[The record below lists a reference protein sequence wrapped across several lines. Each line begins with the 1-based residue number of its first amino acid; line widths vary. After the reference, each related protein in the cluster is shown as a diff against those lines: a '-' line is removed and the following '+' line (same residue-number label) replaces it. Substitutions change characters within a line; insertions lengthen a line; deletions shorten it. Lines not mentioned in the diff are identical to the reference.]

1 MDLIYF
7 FKVLFRRKWVILGLA
22 FIAGITTFF
31 FLLNKKPLY
40 VSSAQ
45 YSTGFT
51 TEKVRMVDGSSAVDM
66 FSADVKFNN
75 AIETFKSP
83 KVINAIT
90 YKLMLHDLEN
100 PDKPYKPFS
109 KAAINSKLYKAVNK
123 QEAINILRKK
133 ILNNELLQPAVPE
146 EALLIEFMKM
156 PGYDYESIMDYLVI
170 EREGRTDYLNTVFRS
185 NNPELSALVVN
196 GLGTEFLNYYKNLS
210 SQRTEEN
217 AQGIKKMLTQ
227 QQSKVDSIGKL
238 LYKEK
243 VKQGSIDPISLS
255 TSAME
260 TVKELESR
268 LAEEKSKQ
276 NEHSNRK
283 QYLEQRLR
291 ELQAMSG
298 GASSGGSSKQ
308 EVINLT
314 NRKNKLVSDLA
325 EKGGNDPA
333 LQKQIDDLRDQINAK
348 LSSGS
353 SGSKNKNLDK
363 DINDLKYQISEE
375 AAMFNA
381 ANSTIADYTSRIR
394 KYTGMANN
402 ASLGSDVT
410 IDVIK
415 TQLDME
421 NVQLGNYMEKYSQAE
436 GLVKDDPT
444 ANFIQ
449 TKVGQQAIDPESK
462 KTLITMILASMAMF
476 FLSSII
482 FLFLEIFDPTLKTP
496 TIFKKQMKMNLVSV
510 LNHVPLKKKEISE
523 IVLADHLG
531 KKEKSLAIFK
541 NNIRKL
547 RYTLLHSDKKLFLFS
562 STQQAAGKTT
572 VIEALAHALLLS
584 KKKVLLIDL
593 NFSNNALTQKYAAT
607 TFIQSISKTIK
618 AGLPIA
624 GQKISSPTN
633 FDGLDIIG
641 CEQANVSPDEALHDI
656 NLEEILTFLKTGYD
670 YILIEAAAL
679 NTYSDARELA
689 AYADAVYVVFSA
701 DDAVDHADDDSLKFI
716 AGLGTKNKGAI
727 LNNVLT
733 ENLEF

>member
-22 FIAGITTFF
+22 FLAGVSTFL

-51 TEKVRMVDGSSAVDM
+51 TEKVRLVDGSSAVDM

-100 PDKPYKPFS
+100 PDKPYKPLS
-109 KAAINSKLYKAVNK
+109 KSDMNSKIYKAINKP
-123 QEAINILRKK
+123 QAIDILRKK
-133 ILNNELLQPAVPE
+133 ILNNELLQAAVPE
-146 EALLIEFMKM
+146 EALLMEFLKL
-156 PGYDYESIMDYLVI
+156 PGYDYENMMDYLII

-185 NNPELSALVVN
+185 INPELSALVVN

-217 AQGIKKMLTQ
+217 AQGIKNMLKQ
-227 QQSKVDSIGKL
+227 QQGKVDSIGKL
-238 LYKEK
+238 LYQEK

-260 TVKELESR
+260 TVKELETR

-276 NEHSNRK
+276 NEHLNRK
-283 QYLEQRLR
+283 QYLEKRLS
-291 ELQAMSG
+291 ELQSMSSG
-298 GASSGGSSKQ
+298 SSSGGSNKQ
-308 EVINLT
+308 EIITLT
-314 NRKNKLVSDLA
+314 NRKNRLVAELA
-325 EKGGNDPA
+325 EKGGNDA
-333 LQKQIDDLRDQINAK
+333 GIQRQIDDLNVQINSK
-348 LSSGS
+348 ISSGS
-353 SGSKNKNLDK
+353 GNKNKTLDK
-363 DINDLKYQISEE
+363 DISDLKFQISEE
-375 AAMFNA
+375 AAMYNA
-381 ANSTIADYTSRIR
+381 ANSTIADYSSRIR

-415 TQLDME
+415 TQLEME

-476 FLSSII
+476 FLSAII

-496 TIFKKQMKMNLVSV
+496 TNFKKQMKMNLVSV
-510 LNHVPLKKKEISE
+510 INHVPLKKKNVSD
-523 IVLADHLG
+523 IVIATEFN
-531 KKEKSLAIFK
+531 KKENDLEIFK
-541 NNIRKL
+541 NSVRKL
-547 RYTLLHSDKKLFLFS
+547 RYSLIHSDKKSILFT
-562 STQQAAGKTT
+562 STQIGAGKTT
-572 VIEALAHALLLS
+572 VIDALAHGLLLS

-593 NFSNNALTQKYAAT
+593 NFKDNELTKKYAAT
-607 TFIQSISKTIK
+607 TFIQKVGKGINLGIPIS
-618 AGLPIA
+618 

-633 FDGLDIIG
+633 YEGLDIIG
-641 CEQANVSPDEALHDI
+641 CEESNISPAEALYDI
-656 NLEEILTFLKTGYD
+656 NLNEIIEHLKTDYD

-679 NTYSDARELA
+679 NNYSDAQELSD
-689 AYADAVYVVFSA
+689 YVDAVYVIFSA
-701 DDAVDHADDDSLKFI
+701 DDSIDHGDDDSLKFI
-716 AGLGTKNKGAI
+716 AGLGGKNKGAI
-727 LNNVLT
+727 LNNVRT

>member
-7 FKVLFRRKWVILGLA
+7 FKVLFRRKWIILGLA

-31 FLLNKKPLY
+31 LLLNKKPMY

-51 TEKVRMVDGSSAVDM
+51 TEKVRLVDGSSAVDM

-83 KVINAIT
+83 KVINAIS

-100 PDKPYKPFS
+100 PDKPYKPLTKS
-109 KAAINSKLYKAVNK
+109 QLGSKLYKAVNK
-123 QEAINILRKK
+123 DEAKNILRKK
-133 ILNNELLQPAVPE
+133 ILNNELLETSKPE
-146 EALLIEFMKM
+146 EALLIEYLKL

-185 NNPELSALVVN
+185 VNPELSALVVN

-217 AQGIKKMLTQ
+217 AEGIKKMLKQ
-227 QQSKVDSIGKL
+227 QQNKVDSIGKL
-238 LYKEK
+238 LYQEK

-260 TVKELESR
+260 TVKELETR

-276 NEHSNRK
+276 NEHLNRK
-283 QYLEQRLR
+283 EYLEKRLKQ
-291 ELQAMSG
+291 LQAMAGGSG
-298 GASSGGSSKQ
+298 SGGSNKQ
-308 EVINLT
+308 DIINLT
-314 NRKNKLVSDLA
+314 NKKNKLVADLA

-333 LQKQIDDLRDQINAK
+333 IQKQIDDLRDQINAK

-353 SGSKNKNLDK
+353 GGKSKTLDK
-363 DINDLKYQISEE
+363 DINDLQFQISEE
-375 AAMFNA
+375 AAMYNA

-394 KYTGMANN
+394 KYTGLANN

-476 FLSSII
+476 FLSSIT

-510 LNHVPLKKKEISE
+510 LNHVPLKKKEISD
-523 IVLADHLG
+523 IVLAQEVG
-531 KKEKSLAIFK
+531 KKEKNLAIFK
-541 NNIRKL
+541 NNVRQL
-547 RYTLLHSDKKLFLFS
+547 RYSLLHSDKKLFLFT
-562 STQQAAGKTT
+562 STQQGAGKST
-572 VIEALAHALLLS
+572 VVDALAHGLLLS

-593 NFSNNALTQKYAAT
+593 NFKNNALTNKYGAT
-607 TFIQSISKTIK
+607 SFIQNVSKSINVGI
-618 AGLPIA
+618 PIA
-624 GQKISSPTN
+624 GQKISSPTS
-633 FDGLDIIG
+633 FEGLEIIG
-641 CEQANVSPDEALHDI
+641 CEQANLTPAEALHDI
-656 NLEEILTFLKTGYD
+656 NLNEIFAYFKTGYD
-670 YILIEAAAL
+670 YILVEAASL
-679 NTYSDARELA
+679 NN
-689 AYADAVYVVFSA
+689 YADAKELSDYMDALYVIFSA
-701 DDAVDHADDDSLKFI
+701 DDSIDHGDDDSLKFI
-716 AGLGTKNKGAI
+716 ASLGPKNKGAI

-733 ENLEF
+733 ENLEY

>member
-7 FKVLFRRKWVILGLA
+7 FKVLFRKKWIILGLA

-40 VSSAQ
+40 VSTAQ

-83 KVINAIT
+83 KVINAIS

-100 PDKPYKPFS
+100 PNKPYKPLS
-109 KAAINSKLYKAVNK
+109 KADVSSKLYKAINK
-123 QEAINILRKK
+123 PEAINILRKK
-133 ILNNELLQPAVPE
+133 ILNNELLQPAIPE
-146 EALLIEFMKM
+146 EALLIDFMKL
-156 PGYDYESIMDYLVI
+156 PGYDYESIMDYLNI
-170 EREGRTDYLNTVFRS
+170 EREGRTDYLNTTFRS

-276 NEHSNRK
+276 NEHLNRK
-283 QYLEQRLR
+283 QYLEKRMT
-291 ELQAMSG
+291 ELQAMSSG
-298 GASSGGSSKQ
+298 SSSGSNNKQ

-314 NRKNKLVSDLA
+314 NRKIKLVADLA

-333 LQKQIDDLRDQINAK
+333 IQRQIDDLNAQISSK
-348 LSSGS
+348 ISSGS
-353 SGSKNKNLDK
+353 GNKNKTLDK
-363 DINDLKYQISEE
+363 DINDLKFQISEE
-375 AAMFNA
+375 AAMYNA

-449 TKVGQQAIDPESK
+449 TKVAQQAIDPESK

-523 IVLADHLG
+523 IVLAQEAG

-541 NNIRKL
+541 NNVRKL
-547 RYTLLHSDKKLFLFS
+547 RYSLLHSDKKIILFT
-562 STQQAAGKTT
+562 STQERAGKTT
-572 VIEALAHALLLS
+572 VIDALAHGLLLS

-593 NFSNNALTQKYAAT
+593 NFRNNELTQKYAAT
-607 TFIQSISKTIK
+607 TFIQEVIKSIKVGI
-618 AGLPIA
+618 PIS
-624 GQKISSPTN
+624 GQKISSRTN
-633 FDGLDIIG
+633 FDRLDIIG
-641 CEQANVSPDEALHDI
+641 CNQANITPAEALNDI
-656 NLEEILTFLKTGYD
+656 NLEEIFTYLKTGYD

-679 NTYSDARELA
+679 NNYSDAKELS
-689 AYADAVYVVFSA
+689 DFVESIYVVFSA
-701 DDAVDHADDDSLKFI
+701 EDTVDHGDDDSLKFI
-716 AGLGTKNKGAI
+716 AGLGPKNKGAI